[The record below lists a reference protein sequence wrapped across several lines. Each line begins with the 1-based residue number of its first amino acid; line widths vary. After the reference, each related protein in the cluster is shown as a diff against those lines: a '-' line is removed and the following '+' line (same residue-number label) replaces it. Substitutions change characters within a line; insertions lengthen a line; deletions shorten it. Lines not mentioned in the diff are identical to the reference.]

1 MEIEFGMLQLTSYA
15 QEPSFKLL
23 IAQSTTPKIFPTEEA
38 EASYQAVVI
47 INNWLKT
54 SSLVCE

>member
-1 MEIEFGMLQLTSYA
+1 MEIEFDMLQLTSYI

-23 IAQSTTPKIFPTEEA
+23 IAQSATPKNFPTEEA

-47 INNWLKT
+47 INN
-54 SSLVCE
+54 